1 VDTANPWFIPIGS
14 LAHFGVDIVGG
25 NLWWNGG
32 IPVHD
37 GTTEGANY
45 PMLPTVKAL
54 ISILLI
60 ICLAWMRAAPT
71 PPESVSP
78 IWSAEVLRQQ
88 TGASKDRNLVASIMA
103 QMSPHNTPGVIFLDD
118 ARLIVY
124 EVEPTG
130 KLSSRENP
138 DSSSA
143 FELHASVIDAATGTL
158 LFTKDW
164 GARSHDSSIQVTTGG
179 ILVRTDDVLRI
190 LASDFT
196 EIRRLTFP
204 DSSDRH
210 DPMHCDRR
218 IISVS
223 PTRKTLMLNC
233 YNTTLHFSL
242 FDVWDGSTFR
252 QMRAWSE
259 APLVRYSISD
269 VGIATADRNQ
279 QHVLFSEFGTGR
291 WESVGRSFEV
301 GCVSLTVFLN
311 INVLAKSGC
320 NELSLLTVEGK
331 VLMTDH
337 PEIRETLGDDKI
349 AVAQGG
355 AVLAASLTQGKG
367 GGFFDTDVRRTRMG
381 VAVYNSSLK
390 KRVLTVNVA
399 PMPKNDYDF
408 ALSPDGSKLAILND
422 RKVSVYSVP
431 VLPTADPP
439 RTPEH
444 ER

>member
-1 VDTANPWFIPIGS
+1 
-14 LAHFGVDIVGG
+14 
-25 NLWWNGG
+25 
-32 IPVHD
+32 
-37 GTTEGANY
+37 
-45 PMLPTVKAL
+45 MLPTVKAL
-54 ISILLI
+54 ILILLI
-60 ICLAWMRAAPT
+60 ICFAWVRADQT
-71 PPESVSP
+71 PPESAPP
-78 IWSAEVLRQQ
+78 IWSAEVLRKE
-88 TGASKDRNLVASIMA
+88 TGALRDRNLIASIMA
-103 QMSPHNTPGVIFLDD
+103 QMSPHNSPGVIFLDD
-118 ARLIVY
+118 ARLIAY
-124 EVEPTG
+124 EVEAAE

-138 DSSSA
+138 DISSA
-143 FELHASVIDAATGTL
+143 FQLHASVIDAATGAF

-164 GARSHDSSIQVTTGG
+164 GGARSHDSSIQVTTGG
-179 ILVRTDDVLRI
+179 ILVRTGDVLRI

-204 DSSDRH
+204 DSSNRH
-210 DPMHCDRR
+210 DPMHCDQR

-233 YNTTLHFSL
+233 YNTTLHFSHL
-242 FDVWDGSTFR
+242 DVWDGNTFR
-252 QMRAWSE
+252 QVRAWSE
-259 APLVRYSISD
+259 APLVHRYSISD
-269 VGIATADRNQ
+269 VGIATADSNQ
-279 QHVLFSEFGTGR
+279 QHVLFTEFGTGR

-337 PEIRETLGDDKI
+337 PEKHETLGEDKI
-349 AVAQGG
+349 AVARGG
-355 AVLAASLTQGKG
+355 AVLAASLVQGKG

-390 KRVLTVNVA
+390 KRVVTVNVD
-399 PMPKNDYDF
+399 PLPKKHYDF

-422 RKVSVYSVP
+422 RKVLVYSVP
-431 VLPTADPP
+431 VPSTENAPI
-439 RTPEH
+439 TPEH

>member
-1 VDTANPWFIPIGS
+1 MRRSLLRRWYPPIDVYRQEERRRGS
-14 LAHFGVDIVGG
+14 R
-25 NLWWNGG
+25 
-32 IPVHD
+32 P
-37 GTTEGANY
+37 TRPNY
-45 PMLPTVKAL
+45 PMLPTVKVL
-54 ISILLI
+54 ISILMML
-60 ICLAWMRAAPT
+60 CFVWVRDVQT
-71 PPESVSP
+71 SPESLSP
-78 IWSAEVLRQQ
+78 IWSAEVLRQE
-88 TGASKDRNLVASIMA
+88 TGALRDRNLVASIMA
-103 QMSPHNTPGVIFLDD
+103 QMSPHNSPGVIFLDD

-124 EVEPTG
+124 EVETTAT
-130 KLSSRENP
+130 LSSRANP
-138 DSSSA
+138 DINSA
-143 FELHASVIDAATGTL
+143 FKLHASVIDATTGTL

-179 ILVRTDDVLRI
+179 ILVRTGDVLRI

-204 DSSDRH
+204 ESSNRH

-223 PTRKTLMLNC
+223 PTQKTLMLNC
-233 YNTTLHFSL
+233 YNTTLNFSR
-242 FDVWDGSTFR
+242 FDVWDGGSFR
-252 QMRAWSE
+252 QLRAWSE
-259 APLVRYSISD
+259 APLVHPYSISD
-269 VGIATADRNQ
+269 VGIATADSNQ
-279 QHVLFSEFGTGR
+279 QHVLFAEFGSGR

-311 INVLAKSGC
+311 INVLAQSGC
-320 NELSLLTVEGK
+320 KELSLLTVEGK

-337 PEIRETLGDDKI
+337 PEKSESLGHDKI
-349 AVAQGG
+349 AVARSG
-355 AVLAASLTQGKG
+355 AVFAASLVQGKG

-390 KRVLTVNVA
+390 KRVLAVNVA
-399 PMPKNDYDF
+399 PMPKSDYDF

-431 VLPTADPP
+431 VQPTENAPI
-439 RTPEH
+439 TPEH

>member
-1 VDTANPWFIPIGS
+1 
-14 LAHFGVDIVGG
+14 
-25 NLWWNGG
+25 
-32 IPVHD
+32 
-37 GTTEGANY
+37 
-45 PMLPTVKAL
+45 MLPTVKPL

-60 ICLAWMRAAPT
+60 ICCAWVRADQV

-78 IWSAEVLRQQ
+78 IWSAELLRNE
-88 TGASKDRNLVASIMA
+88 TGTLRDRNLVASIMTE
-103 QMSPHNTPGVIFLDD
+103 MSPHNSPGVIFLDD
-118 ARLIVY
+118 RRLTVY
-124 EVEPTG
+124 EAESTE
-130 KLSSRENP
+130 KLSSRANP
-138 DSSSA
+138 DISSA
-143 FELHASVIDAATGTL
+143 FQLHASVIDAATGTL

-196 EIRRLTFP
+196 EIQRLTFP

-210 DPMHCDRR
+210 DPTHCDRR

-223 PTRKTLMLNC
+223 PTGKTLMLNC
-233 YNTTLHFSL
+233 YNTTLHFSRL
-242 FDVWDGSTFR
+242 DVWDGSTFR
-252 QMRAWSE
+252 QIRAWSD

-269 VGIATADRNQ
+269 VGIATADSNQ
-279 QHVLFSEFGTGR
+279 QRVLFSEFGTGR
-291 WESVGRSFEV
+291 WESLGKSFKI
-301 GCVSLTVFLN
+301 GCMSFPVFLN
-311 INVLAKSGC
+311 NKILATSDCDG
-320 NELSLLTVEGK
+320 LLLLTLEGK

-337 PEIRETLGDDKI
+337 PEKRETLGDDKI

-355 AVLAASLTQGKG
+355 AVLAASLAQGKG

-390 KRVLTVNVA
+390 KRVLSVNVA
-399 PMPKNDYDF
+399 PLPKSYYDF

-431 VLPTADPP
+431 VPSTENVPI
-439 RTPEH
+439 TPEH